1 MTDPSL
7 RTFAVQAKPVGGACN
22 LRCSYCYYRD
32 RGTRGPMSPEVL
44 EAYILQTLRAHG
56 RNAEVEFSWHGGE
69 PTLAGLDF
77 FRRAVELERLHGA
90 GRRIRNTLQTNGI
103 LLDDP
108 WCRFFRDH
116 RFLVGVSLDGPRALH
131 DRYRGGFDAT
141 WRGIRRLRA
150 WGVPF
155 NLLATVNA
163 ATADHP
169 EEVYDFLAGT
179 SEGIQFLPVVERKAS
194 GEGMTEDSVEPEA
207 YGRFLCRVWDRWRS
221 RDVGRVFVTTF
232 EAALNQMVG
241 RPAGIC
247 VHEPTCGHAVSVEA
261 DGEVCACDRF
271 PGDRYGLG
279 NLLTTPLE
287 ELLERNRPFGMH
299 KAEGLAQA
307 CRDCPHLGLCWGGCP
322 RDRHDGTGRLGGGPE
337 APPAPGDRAPRVGVR
352 NYLCEGYGLFF
363 SHLERCVQVGP

>member
-131 DRYRGGFDAT
+131 DRYRGGFVRLQHATEPAAGQFVGHLVRQHPRDAAAMQGAT
-141 WRGIRRLRA
+141 DRRI
-150 WGVPF
+150 GV
-155 NLLATVNA
+155 
-163 ATADHP
+163 
-169 EEVYDFLAGT
+169 
-179 SEGIQFLPVVERKAS
+179 
-194 GEGMTEDSVEPEA
+194 
-207 YGRFLCRVWDRWRS
+207 
-221 RDVGRVFVTTF
+221 
-232 EAALNQMVG
+232 
-241 RPAGIC
+241 
-247 VHEPTCGHAVSVEA
+247 VHRQPWLHV
-261 DGEVCACDRF
+261 
-271 PGDRYGLG
+271 
-279 NLLTTPLE
+279 
-287 ELLERNRPFGMH
+287 H
-299 KAEGLAQA
+299 AQA
-307 CRDCPHLGLCWGGCP
+307 
-322 RDRHDGTGRLGGGPE
+322 E
-337 APPAPGDRAPRVGVR
+337 
-352 NYLCEGYGLFF
+352 
-363 SHLERCVQVGP
+363 